1 MMKEIELRPAI
12 EYDHKLDVDVID
24 FSDGD
29 RAKARKR
36 CGITLDY
43 GWRDVDRLKKE
54 GLDAAGMLEYYR
66 GRIYDLVKVNIAQ
79 DWTCCGGMDEVLEIV
94 RKHLRENARD

>member
-1 MMKEIELRPAI
+1 MKEIELRPSM
-12 EYDHKLDVDVID
+12 EFRHKLDVAVMD
-24 FSDGD
+24 FPEGD

-43 GWRDVDRLKKE
+43 GWRDVERLKGE
-54 GLDAAGMLEYYR
+54 GLDLAGMREYYR

-79 DWTCCGGMDEVLEIV
+79 DWVCTGGMEQVLDIV
-94 RKHLRENARD
+94 EKHLKEEA